1 MGDPLRKFMKRLYMN
16 FLYLFLTLIV
26 FGSYACKNLV
36 NKYTSPQGYNFS
48 EPEKFNM
55 PSSLLEISGIAFR
68 NGLSDTIYS
77 IQDEDGKLF
86 RQGWDVKKQY
96 HMKFGPKGD
105 YEDVAIFN
113 EMVFILKSNG
123 TLYSFPF
130 AEASKNESNLVKE
143 TKKLVPKAEYEGMY
157 ADPLTNKLYILCKSC
172 EVDKKMK
179 QLTGYILDYD
189 AGTDS
194 LRAAGSFN
202 IDLSGLKSFNSK
214 FKTSLKPAALAKNP
228 KTGEWYVLSST
239 DKLLLVTDANWKIK
253 EAHKLNSSTFNQPEG
268 MTFDQELNL
277 YISNEGDEVT
287 DGNILKFRYLPAVK
301 K

>member
-1 MGDPLRKFMKRLYMN
+1 MRRFYMN
-16 FLYLFLTLIV
+16 FLYFFLILLV
-26 FGSYACKNLV
+26 SGGYACKNLV
-36 NKYTSPQGYNFS
+36 KKNTSPQGYNFR

-55 PSSLLEISGIAFR
+55 PSSLLEISGIALH
-68 NGLSDTIYS
+68 NGVSDTIYS
-77 IQDEDGKLF
+77 VQDEDGKLF

-96 HMKFGPKGD
+96 HMKFASKGD
-105 YEDVAIFN
+105 YEDLAIFN

-123 TLYSFPF
+123 TIYSFPF
-130 AEASKNESNLVKE
+130 AEAVKDESDLVKE
-143 TKKLVPKAEYEGMY
+143 TKNLVPKAEYEGMY
-157 ADPLTNKLYILCKSC
+157 ADPLTNKIYILCKSC
-172 EVDKKMK
+172 KVDKKMK

-194 LRAAGSFN
+194 LKAAGGFK
-202 IDLSGLKSFNSK
+202 IDLSGLKSFNPK
-214 FKTSLKPAALAKNP
+214 LKTSLKPAALAKNP

-253 EAHKLNSSTFNQPEG
+253 ETHKLNSSTFNQPEG
-268 MTFDQELNL
+268 MAFDEQLNL